1 MSIKNFRV
9 AIIGGGP
16 TGSALALMLARACK
30 MPEQIALIQADA
42 LTNYGFDPNKDPRV
56 LAINHG
62 SKVLLE
68 SLDAWSTQSVAIEHI
83 HVSQKGYFGRTVI
96 DRDDFNVAQLGCV
109 VAYAG
114 LHAALSEAV
123 QASGVE
129 ILRGQAGQ
137 VLAHDANGADIS
149 VGADTIRAQVVI
161 QADGIAQ
168 ADKTRDYTQAAIIAY
183 ARASHPKKGW
193 AFERFTNEGPL
204 AVLPH
209 PLAPDQQA
217 VVWCCS
223 PERAYALKQMSCG
236 DFSTALTDM
245 FGARLGFLRV
255 EAPVSVFPLTLNV
268 KQKLVDGRCAVIG
281 NAAQTMHPVA
291 GQGLN
296 LGLRDAAVLARHLTA
311 WLCEATTSPD
321 GGLKQFEQDRLIDRN
336 LTVRMT
342 DTMSRFFATK
352 NPLPHH
358 IAGLGLFALDTL
370 PALRMP
376 LARHLLQ
383 GLRL

>member
-16 TGSALALMLARACK
+16 AGNALALMLARVCK
-30 MPEQIALIQADA
+30 LPEQIALIQADTV
-42 LTNYGFDPNKDPRV
+42 TNYGFDPAKDPRV

-68 SLDAWSTQSVAIEHI
+68 SLRAWSTQSVAIKHI
-83 HVSQKGYFGRTVI
+83 HVSQKGYFGRTII
-96 DRDDFNVAQLGCV
+96 DHEDFGVAQLGCV
-109 VAYAG
+109 VGYAG
-114 LHAALSEAV
+114 LHAALGQAV
-123 QASGVE
+123 HASGIDV
-129 ILRGQAGQ
+129 LRGQAGRVVSQ
-137 VLAHDANGADIS
+137 DADGADVA
-149 VGADTIRAQVVI
+149 VGDDMIRAQVVI
-161 QADGIAQ
+161 QADGIAH
-168 ADKTRDYTQAAIIAY
+168 ADMTRHYTQAAIIAY
-183 ARASHPKKGW
+183 ARASHPKSGW

-223 PERAYALKQMSCG
+223 PARAEALKQLSCE

-255 EAPVSVFPLTLNV
+255 TEPISVFPLALHI
-268 KQKLVDGRCAVIG
+268 KQKLVDNRCVVIG

-296 LGLRDAAVLARHLTA
+296 LGLRDAAVLAGHLTA
-311 WLCEATTSPD
+311 WLCDAAPSPD
-321 GGLKQFEQDRLIDRN
+321 PGLKKFEQDRTIDRN

-342 DTMSRFFATK
+342 DTMSRFFATS

-358 IAGLGLFALDTL
+358 LAGLGLFALDTL